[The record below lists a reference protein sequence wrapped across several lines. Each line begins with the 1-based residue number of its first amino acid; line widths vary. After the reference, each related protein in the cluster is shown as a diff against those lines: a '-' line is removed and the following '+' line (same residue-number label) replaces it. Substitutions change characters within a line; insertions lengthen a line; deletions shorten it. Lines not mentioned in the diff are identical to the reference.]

1 MAPADLTVMSRM
13 RKEIVYRESKSKMRA
28 LDPSEMRASHG
39 METVPIDIVGNKVL
53 LQGMRDVRLNGK
65 EARVRKILKNGHVL
79 LIRAGEKF
87 TAKPENLK
95 VCEPSSGEH
104 LVYRVSHVFNSSF
117 SRFPII

>member
-95 VCEPSSGEH
+95 VCELSGGEH
-104 LVYRVSHVFNSSF
+104 LGHRVSHVFNSSF
-117 SRFPII
+117 SRLLII

>member
-28 LDPSEMRASHG
+28 LDPSELRPSHG
-39 METVPIDIVGNKVL
+39 METVPMDIVGNMVL
-53 LQGMRDVRLNGK
+53 LEGMRDVKLNGK
-65 EARVRKILKNGHVL
+65 EARVRKILKNGNVL
-79 LIRAGEKF
+79 LIRAGQKF